1 MDIYMNTTE
10 AAQSAPPDG
19 LVGGGGKET
28 VSVGLEFALKK
39 MASRSEPQMTE
50 NYDPR
55 RFLADKQAV

>member
-1 MDIYMNTTE
+1 MNTTE

-19 LVGGGGKET
+19 LVGGGGKDT
-28 VSVGLEFALKK
+28 VSVGLDRIEK